1 MTGFGRAEAT
11 LPRRQG
17 GAGRA
22 VVEVRTV
29 NHRFLEVE
37 ARLPEGL
44 QAFEENLRQAVGR
57 WIQRGQVRVS
67 VMVRPAEESLPVAF
81 DEGLARSYA
90 GQLRRLQHRLKVKGE
105 ITLPMLLNLPRVVT
119 VQEREGAGAEQWPR
133 VEATV
138 QRALQQAVQMRRKEG
153 RRLEKVLRQLARRL
167 EDLTGKIRRQGGQ
180 IQADLER
187 RLAARIRVLSRSLP
201 GGRPDP
207 KTVTTEAAA
216 LVQSADVR
224 EELDRM
230 DSHLAALNAALK
242 GRSSPGKGTS
252 PGRTI
257 DFLAQEL
264 HREVNTLGSKLRDRS
279 LVRWVIE
286 MKGQVEKIREQAAN
300 LE

>member
-11 LPRRQG
+11 LPRRPG
-17 GAGRA
+17 SAGRA

-67 VMVRPAEESLPVAF
+67 VVVRPTEESLPVAF
-81 DEGLARSYA
+81 DEPLARSYA
-90 GQLRRLQHRLKVKGE
+90 GRLQRLQHKLKVKGE
-105 ITLPMLLNLPRVVT
+105 ITLPMLLSLPRVVT
-119 VQEREGAGAEQWPR
+119 VQEREGAGVGQWPR
-133 VEATV
+133 VETAV

-153 RRLEKVLRQLARRL
+153 RRLQKVLRQLARRL
-167 EDLTGKIRRQGGQ
+167 QDLTDKIRRKGKQ
-180 IQADLER
+180 IQADLEQ
-187 RLAARIRVLSRSLP
+187 RLAARIRVLCRSLP
-201 GGRPDP
+201 GGQPDP
-207 KTVTTEAAA
+207 KTLTTEAAA
-216 LVQSADVR
+216 LIQSADVR

-242 GRSSPGKGTS
+242 GHPSPRKGTS

-264 HREVNTLGSKLRDRS
+264 HREVNTLGAKLRDRS
-279 LVRWVIE
+279 LVSWVVE